1 MSSMQ
6 VDQARLPQ
14 LSQLAQDEQA
24 PLVEVVH
31 STKVNAVHR
40 LWSPS
45 LTEQGNLD
53 RYGSATALHG
63 HEYTFKIKFRG
74 PVNKVTGEVTAA
86 ELLEDVVVMAVTEVL
101 DRKNL
106 DNDIS
111 FFLSR
116 PSTLE
121 NVCLFA
127 FRNIGVIMRPHPF
140 SCTAVTVETSGCHRS
155 QASKHLTSTS
165 VTYAGEMMSAAP
177 AFTENAVL
185 QLSAQQQGGQS
196 DFR

>member
-1 MSSMQ
+1 MSMQ
-6 VDQARLPQ
+6 VDGERLPQ

-24 PLVEVVH
+24 PVVEVVH
-31 STKVNAVHR
+31 STTIHAVHR

-45 LTEQGNLD
+45 LTEQGNID
-53 RYGSATALHG
+53 RYGAAIHVHG
-63 HEYTFKIKFRG
+63 HEYKFKIKFRG

-86 ELLEDVVVMAVTEVL
+86 ELLEDVVVMAISEVL

-106 DNDIS
+106 DQDIS

-140 SCTAVTVETSGCHRS
+140 SCTAVTVETSGCHRGQS
-155 QASKHLTSTS
+155 SKSLTSTS
-165 VTYAGEMMSAAP
+165 VTYAGDMMSAAP
-177 AFTENAVL
+177 ALTENAIL
-185 QLSAQQQGGQS
+185 QLASQHSMQLQKQ
-196 DFR
+196 